1 MRSALEL
8 VEAHLESGEPGEAL
22 AAFVA
27 GIQVEIPEEELRSAR
42 RRAML
47 VLAAGGDPHSE
58 LELDSPAVLALA
70 RDLDALERRDA
81 LAAGLRAARKR
92 AAGLRRTSALL
103 VRLTQDA
110 ELAWRAFA
118 LALLADEVGD
128 D

>member
-1 MRSALEL
+1 VRAALEL
-8 VEAHLESGEPGEAL
+8 IEARLESGEPSEAL

-27 GIQVEIPEEELRSAR
+27 GTQIELPEEELRSAR

-47 VLAAGGDPHSE
+47 VLAAGGDPHRE
-58 LELDSPAVLALA
+58 LELDSPAVLTLA
-70 RDLDALERRDA
+70 RDLDARERRDA
-81 LAAGLRAARKR
+81 LAAGLRAARSS

-103 VRLTQDA
+103 VRLTQDH

-118 LALLADEVGD
+118 LGLLAEEVGD